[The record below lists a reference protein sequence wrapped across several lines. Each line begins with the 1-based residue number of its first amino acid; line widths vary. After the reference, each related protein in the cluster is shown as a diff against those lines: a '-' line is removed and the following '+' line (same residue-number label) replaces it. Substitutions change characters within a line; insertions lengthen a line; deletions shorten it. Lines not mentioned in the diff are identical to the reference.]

1 MNGSELG
8 RPLLRL
14 ARTAIGAELGLPVEG
29 IPPDETLNRVGA
41 TFVTLTRRGELRG
54 CVGTLEPI
62 RPLRVDVQRNAVGAA
77 FRDARFP
84 PLAREEFGLTSIEVS
99 LLTLSQPLRFADEDD
114 LLAQLRP
121 GIDGV
126 TIEYGYSRATFLP
139 QVWQALPEP
148 RRFLAELKQKAGL
161 PPGFWHPEMNVSR
174 YQVTKWRE
182 SESIRVRTYE

>member
-1 MNGSELG
+1 MSNNDLG
-8 RPLLRL
+8 RSLLRI
-14 ARTAIGAELGLPVEG
+14 ARNAIGAEFRLPVET
-29 IPPDETLNRVGA
+29 IAIDVSLNRVGA
-41 TFVTLTRRGELRG
+41 TFVTLQQQGDLRG
-54 CVGTLEPI
+54 CVGTLEPV
-62 RPLRVDVQRNAVGAA
+62 RPLRIDVQRNAVGAA
-77 FRDARFP
+77 FRDKRFA
-84 PLAREEFGLTSIEVS
+84 PLVRDEFEVTSIEVS
-99 LLTLSQPLRFADEDD
+99 LLTLSQPLRFTDEDD